1 MNKEY
6 LKEAIE
12 VFGDFREKFIIC
24 SDMPILNP
32 GDEVTLVNSNCGFE
46 FDNITCTFN
55 KDLYYYY
62 IVDLELLETD
72 YSNYEVNKST
82 NGGAYAYA
90 TCKVMKVHEKTY

>member
-46 FDNITCTFN
+46 FDNITGTFN